1 MVLMPAVSLSCFS
14 AKISL
19 QHKEKVNWVVDAAAS
34 DGCSSCLLPA
44 QTSWITSLC
53 RGFGKERTKGKWSFY
68 YFPFHLQ
75 QTSFEERL
83 PSRTNEHFD
92 WKPGASHVQENT
104 IFPTFLFHVKGFANR
119 MVSLFLLAV
128 LVWLGLDAL
137 KCPISVE
144 RWMLSAGRRM
154 GGCDWKELIGQHHCS
169 GDLVPRLSPRETR
182 KE

>member
-1 MVLMPAVSLSCFS
+1 MARYQRGACLCYKPDVVMVLMPAVSLSCFS

-44 QTSWITSLC
+44 QTSWITFLC

-92 WKPGASHVQENT
+92 
-104 IFPTFLFHVKGFANR
+104 
-119 MVSLFLLAV
+119 
-128 LVWLGLDAL
+128 
-137 KCPISVE
+137 
-144 RWMLSAGRRM
+144 
-154 GGCDWKELIGQHHCS
+154 
-169 GDLVPRLSPRETR
+169 
-182 KE
+182 